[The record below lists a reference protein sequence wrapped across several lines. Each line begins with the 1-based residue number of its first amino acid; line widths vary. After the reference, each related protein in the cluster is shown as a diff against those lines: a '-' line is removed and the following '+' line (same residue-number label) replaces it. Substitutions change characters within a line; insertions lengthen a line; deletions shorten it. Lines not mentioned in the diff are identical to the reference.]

1 LKKEDLLKYLS
12 ESMEKTFEVM
22 KWQQKD
28 SILIEVL
35 KHRIELMVGAEST
48 AVEILLSMF
57 AEETHNRIWIDESGN
72 IHNLKGQL

>member
-1 LKKEDLLKYLS
+1 MKTDDLLKYLS

-28 SILIEVL
+28 SVLIEVL

-48 AVEILLSMF
+48 AVEILLSMC
-57 AEETHNRIWIDESGN
+57 AEETQSRIWIDENGK